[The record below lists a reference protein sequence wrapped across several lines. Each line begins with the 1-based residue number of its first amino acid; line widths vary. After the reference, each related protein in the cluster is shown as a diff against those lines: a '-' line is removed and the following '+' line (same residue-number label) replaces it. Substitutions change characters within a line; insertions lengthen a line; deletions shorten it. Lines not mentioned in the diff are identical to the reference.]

1 MTEQQK
7 AQMFD
12 RLQQTKVIV
21 INSGRIYHGDTKSIE
36 VPDWVISL
44 EAEEYLRKQKS

>member
-7 AQMFD
+7 AEMFD
-12 RLQQTKVIV
+12 RLQQTRVIV
-21 INSGRIYHGDTKSIE
+21 VRKGRIDQGDTKSID

-44 EAEEYLRKQKS
+44 DAEKYAQRQKH